1 MSRSAGGQ
9 CTVYTLRVARQA
21 TGAGTDA
28 GTGIGARVA
37 QGSGKWK
44 TGWMQLRSN
53 FVFFCYFTDP
63 GRGEDLMEGGRGV
76 LPPHKHNTVGR
87 YCMYL
92 MR

>member
-9 CTVYTLRVARQA
+9 CTIYTLRVARQA
-21 TGAGTDA
+21 TDAGAGS
-28 GTGIGARVA
+28 GIGARAA

-53 FVFFCYFTDP
+53 RVLFSAFFTDLGKGKDP
-63 GRGEDLMEGGRGV
+63 MEGGRGV
-76 LPPHKHNTVGR
+76 LPPHKHNTVRR
-87 YCMYL
+87 YCLYL